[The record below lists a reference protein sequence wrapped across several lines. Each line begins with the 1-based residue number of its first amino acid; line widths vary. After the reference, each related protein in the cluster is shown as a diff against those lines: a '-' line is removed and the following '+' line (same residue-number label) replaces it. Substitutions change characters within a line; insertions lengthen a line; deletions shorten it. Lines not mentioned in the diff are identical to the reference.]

1 MTNIEKVRTLIRDP
15 NKTILTDDEVQVFL
29 DLEGEDIY
37 MAAASALRA
46 VAADKAMVSKMIS
59 AGDYK
64 EDTSA
69 MSGALEKIAQKYE
82 ERSNSI
88 PADAQAEVI
97 LTDFNYNEILVNK
110 DLRGETE

>member
-1 MTNIEKVRTLIRDP
+1 MTNIQKVQTLIRD
-15 NKTILTDDEVQVFL
+15 TSAAILSADEVQMFL
-29 DLEGEDIY
+29 DLESEDIY

-46 VAADKAMVSKMIS
+46 IAADKALASKVIS
-59 AGDYK
+59 AGDYN
-64 EDTSA
+64 ENTTTMSA
-69 MSGALEKIAQKYE
+69 QLEKIAQKYE

-110 DLRGETE
+110 GLRGETE

>member
-1 MTNIEKVRTLIRDP
+1 MTNVQKVQVLIRD
-15 NKTILTDDEVQVFL
+15 TSAAILSAAEVQVFL
-29 DLEGEDIY
+29 DLESEDIY

-46 VAADKAMVSKMIS
+46 IAADKALAAKVIS

-64 EDTSA
+64 EDTTAISA
-69 MSGALEKIAQKYE
+69 QLEKIAQKYE
-82 ERSNSI
+82 ERSNSV

-110 DLRGETE
+110 DLRDEAE